1 MKKTVII
8 LSLIFFCTL
17 LVAQNQ
23 PKGQYVVMLSLDGFR
38 ADYPEKYQAKN
49 LLSIA
54 KKGVR
59 VKRMIPSNPTKT
71 FPNHY
76 TLVTG
81 LYPDHHGLIG
91 NSFYAPDLKKTYA
104 MRDRESVENGDFYG
118 GEPIWNTALK
128 AGLQT
133 ASYFW
138 VGSEAK
144 IKGMQPN
151 IWKKYDGKVSFELR
165 IDSVIS
171 WLQLPYNKRPRL
183 VTLYYDEP
191 DHSGHLF
198 GADSKQVAEQVR
210 YTDEQVGNLYRK
222 LMQLPI
228 ADSLNFIVL
237 SDHGMRNTSKEKE
250 IVLADFINPKWIE
263 GAYGGNPVYVI
274 NAKNGRQEIVYKA
287 LRKIKHLKV
296 FKSKEMPA
304 RWNFGQNVR
313 AGDFFVVAKKG
324 WSVFLGK
331 KRKFDFR
338 GTHGYLNN
346 DKQMAALFVATG
358 AAFKNGY
365 TQRRIKNVDVY
376 NLIAKILGIAP
387 APNDGKFR
395 RVKRLLRKKS

>member
-1 MKKTVII
+1 MKKI
-8 LSLIFFCTL
+8 LSILSFLFFCTL
-17 LVAQNQ
+17 LVAQHQ

-49 LLSIA
+49 ILNMA
-54 KKGVR
+54 KEGVR

-91 NSFYAPDLKKTYA
+91 NSFYAPDLKKTYT
-104 MRDRESVENGDFYG
+104 MSDRESVENGDFYV
-118 GEPIWNTALK
+118 GEPIWNTARK
-128 AGLQT
+128 EGLQT

-151 IWKKYDGKVSFELR
+151 IWKKYDGKVTFESR

-183 VTLYYDEP
+183 VTLYYHEP
-191 DHSGHLF
+191 DHSGHFF
-198 GADSKQVAEQVR
+198 GPDSKEVAEQVR
-210 YTDEQVGNLYRK
+210 YTDEQVGNLYRR

-237 SDHGMRNTSKEKE
+237 SDHGMRSLSKGKE
-250 IVLADFINPKWIE
+250 ILLENFVDFNWIE

-274 NAKNGRQEIVYKA
+274 NAKAGKQDSLYKA
-287 LRKIKHLKV
+287 LRKIKYLKV
-296 FKSKEMPA
+296 FKSKKIPA

-324 WSVFLGK
+324 WSVFYK
-331 KRKFDFR
+331 KNKNFDFH
-338 GTHGYLNN
+338 GTHGYLNS
-346 DKQMAALFVATG
+346 DKQMAALFVAKG

-365 TQRRIKNVDVY
+365 TRRKIKNVDVY
-376 NLIAKILGIAP
+376 NLVAKILGIAP

-395 RVKRLLRKKS
+395 RVKKLLK